1 MGRFWDKSW
10 RFFEVFRMRIVH
22 EMIVLC
28 IVSFHIIIVNIFQYC
43 LIFQILKVDFED
55 FNLLLLNVSI
65 WFDVIIMRISLSTTK
80 KMKKIF
86 FFFLSILIV
95 HILFIIISFMIILKI
110 KSCFIYLFIIHRHCH
125 LSFNF
130 NLIIK
135 KIYNIF

>member
-86 FFFLSILIV
+86 FCFLNLNRSYFIYHYFFYDNFENK
-95 HILFIIISFMIILKI
+95 ILFHIS
-110 KSCFIYLFIIHRHCH
+110 IYYSST
-125 LSFNF
+125 LSF
-130 NLIIK
+130 
-135 KIYNIF
+135 IFQLQFDY